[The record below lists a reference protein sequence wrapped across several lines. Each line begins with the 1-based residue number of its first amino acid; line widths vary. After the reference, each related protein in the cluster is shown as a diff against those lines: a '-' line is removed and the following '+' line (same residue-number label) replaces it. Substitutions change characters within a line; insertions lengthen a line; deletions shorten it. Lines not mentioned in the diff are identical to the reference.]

1 MALPEFKIAQLRHF
15 VWVAELK
22 GFHTAAEKACRT
34 QPAISLSIRDLENK
48 LSTVLFEKRNA
59 KTSKTELTPFGRYF
73 LPKAKELIAHHDNVA
88 QDMALMSEHKT
99 GHLRLASVPSIA
111 CRMLPELLS
120 KFIVDVPELHIS
132 FYDDNSEAVLRK
144 VEKQQVDIGIASLP
158 HGHEHADITFTPI
171 WEDQLGVVCRED
183 HPFAAMTELHWK
195 ELRKQRLIRNGTS
208 RLLEDTEAEPLL
220 NDSQFL
226 ISNMLSL
233 IAMLEEGLGITTL
246 PWFAFPKNSNT
257 LRFIPLTS
265 PKIVR
270 HIGIVQLKNKSLSPA
285 AEALANFILNNTAQ
299 GKFTDMGM
307 ESE

>member
-15 VWVAELK
+15 IWVAELK
-22 GFHTAAEKACRT
+22 GFHNAAEKACRT

-48 LSTVLFEKRNA
+48 LGTALFEKRNT
-59 KTSKTELTPFGRYF
+59 KTTITELTPFGLHF
-73 LPKAKELIAHHDNVA
+73 LPKAKELIAHHDNISL
-88 QDMALMSEHKT
+88 DMSLMREHKT

-120 KFIVDVPELHIS
+120 KFILDVPELHIS

-144 VEKQQVDIGIASLP
+144 VEKKQVDLGIASLP
-158 HGHEHADITFTPI
+158 HEHEHEEITFTPI
-171 WEDQLGVVCRED
+171 WQDQLGVVCQED
-183 HPFAAMTELHWK
+183 HALAQATEIHWK

-208 RLLEDTEAEPLL
+208 RLLENTEAEPLL

-233 IAMLEEGLGITTL
+233 IAMLEAGLGITTL
-246 PWFAFPKNSNT
+246 PWFAFPKDNT
-257 LRFIPLTS
+257 KLRFIPLTT
-265 PKIVR
+265 PNVIR
-270 HIGIVQLKNKSLSPA
+270 HIGLVQLKNKSLSPA
-285 AEALANFILNNTAQ
+285 AEALASFILKHTVEN
-299 GKFTDMGM
+299 K

>member
-1 MALPEFKIAQLRHF
+1 MSLPEFKIAQLRHF

-22 GFHTAAEKACRT
+22 GFHSAAEKACRT

-48 LSTVLFEKRNA
+48 LGTVLFEKRNS
-59 KTSKTELTPFGRYF
+59 KTSNTELTPFGRYF

-120 KFIVDVPELHIS
+120 KFIADVPELHIS

-158 HGHEHADITFTPI
+158 HGHEHADITFIPV

-183 HPFAAMTELHWK
+183 HPFAEATELHWK

-220 NDSQFL
+220 SDSQFL

-246 PWFAFPKNSNT
+246 PWFAFPKNNSK

-270 HIGIVQLKNKSLSPA
+270 HIGIVQLKNKALSPA
-285 AEALANFILNNTAQ
+285 AEALAKFILTETAKNKAI
-299 GKFTDMGM
+299 GVKP
-307 ESE
+307 E

>member
-1 MALPEFKIAQLRHF
+1 MSLPEFKIAQLRHF

-48 LSTVLFEKRNA
+48 LGAVLFEKRNT
-59 KTSKTELTPFGRYF
+59 KTSNTELTPFGLHF
-73 LPKAKELIAHHDNVA
+73 LPKAKELITHHDNVA
-88 QDMALMSEHKT
+88 LDMALMSEHKT

-111 CRMLPELLS
+111 CKMLPELLS

-132 FYDDNSEAVLRK
+132 FFDDNSEAVLRK
-144 VEKQQVDIGIASLP
+144 VEQKQVDIGIANLP
-158 HGHEHADITFTPI
+158 HGHEHADITFTPV

-183 HPFAAMTELHWK
+183 HPFADMKVLHWN

-208 RLLEDTEAEPLL
+208 RLLEGTEAEPLL
-220 NDSQFL
+220 RNSQFL

-246 PWFAFPKNSNT
+246 PWFAFPKSNRQ
-257 LRFIPLTS
+257 LRFIPLTN
-265 PKIVR
+265 PKIIR
-270 HIGIVQLKNKSLSPA
+270 HIGLVQLKNKSLSPA
-285 AEALANFILNNTAQ
+285 AQALANFILINTA
-299 GKFTDMGM
+299 KDKSTDAQP
-307 ESE
+307 E